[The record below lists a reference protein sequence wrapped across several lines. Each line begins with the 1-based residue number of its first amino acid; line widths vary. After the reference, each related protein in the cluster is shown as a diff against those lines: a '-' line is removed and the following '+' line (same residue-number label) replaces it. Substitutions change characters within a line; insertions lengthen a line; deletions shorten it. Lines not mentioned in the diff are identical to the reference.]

1 MKRRLSNIKRPK
13 GAFGADGTIVA
24 SAIAAAAAT
33 TTAATIKGA
42 KAQAD
47 AVKQGAKDQ
56 ADATIKNAET
66 SANAIQA
73 QTDEN
78 NKLMTQQIE
87 TAKQFHEEQKA
98 LSKEQQLNL
107 QLMAGNEA
115 TKKRQDASR
124 ITAARGGRRKLSLR
138 GVYNNI
144 DTTDGGY
151 MIPKGR
157 TEEGYPVVKFIG
169 DSHSESHKLPN
180 GKRATGIGVDLGN
193 ITDGRKAKSIGGS
206 TYRSSNKKYNG
217 TSDLEVE
224 GGEYGI
230 ITPTDLLVLSKRN
243 IRGFNP
249 AKAVEHGLDPLAAY
263 VQQEKIKRQTASNG
277 GGFLFF
283 NQIGNEGNA
292 NLTNYANEAMALNN
306 IKNENVMKY
315 GGSIK
320 TPRRRKLAFGDYV
333 PLMSSGINF
342 LGNIIGSGIT
352 TSANNVAKKYMTDAY
367 NKRSEILTNA
377 YRNLKGIDPSIIS
390 KDNFRAA
397 HYMPVLQST
406 QVNTGSQNAEI
417 DRAANRQ
424 ADVINKNSISG
435 AAKINR
441 LNTLEGA
448 RLDRRRAVYDAAM
461 EMSRQRQ
468 AANAEAMNDAA
479 EFNAHADTQASKDF
493 NDLNYKIATYNN
505 EIANSKIL
513 GIADAQ
519 SGTTMDIANLN
530 ANTRQANAQSW
541 ASTIQQGGRD
551 LGTGLN
557 TTFSNIQNRQ
567 NIMFGADTTAAARYL
582 GMNGSEKD
590 ARRMHDALIAAGD
603 TQNANII
610 ASLRG
615 WNKPKKTNNSNIDS
629 SVLYDIAKRNA
640 EIGNTLRWNS

>member
-1 MKRRLSNIKRPK
+1 MRRRLSNIKRPK
-13 GAFGADGTIVA
+13 GGFGADG
-24 SAIAAAAAT
+24 AIMAAAT
-33 TTAATIKGA
+33 LAAAGMNVAATIKGA
-42 KAQAD
+42 KTQAD
-47 AVKQGAKDQ
+47 AAKESAKEQ
-56 ADATIKNAET
+56 ADAIAKNAET
-66 SANAIQA
+66 SSNAIQA
-73 QTDEN
+73 QTAEN

-115 TKKRQDASR
+115 TKERQDASR

-151 MIPKGR
+151 MISKGR

-193 ITDGRKAKSIGGS
+193 ITYGRKTKAIGGS
-206 TYRSSNKKYNG
+206 TYRNSNKRYNG

-277 GGFLFF
+277 GGFLLF
-283 NQIGNEGNA
+283 NQIGNEGA
-292 NLTNYANEAMALNN
+292 SNLSNYANEATALNN
-306 IKNENVMKY
+306 IKNENIMKF
-315 GGSIK
+315 GGSVK

-333 PLMSSGINF
+333 PLISSGIN
-342 LGNIIGSGIT
+342 LVGNIIGSGIT
-352 TSANNVAKKYMTDAY
+352 TAGNNAARKYMTEAY
-367 NKRSEILTNA
+367 NKRSNILTNA
-377 YRNLKGIDPSIIS
+377 YRSLRGIDPSIIS
-390 KDNFRAA
+390 RDNFRAA

-406 QVNTGSQNAEI
+406 QVNTASQNAEI
-417 DRAANRQ
+417 DRATNRQ

-448 RLDRRRAVYDAAM
+448 RLDRRRAVYDTAM

-468 AANAEAMNDAA
+468 AANTKAMNDAA
-479 EFNAHADTQASKDF
+479 EYNAYADMQASKNF
-493 NDLNYKIATYNN
+493 NDLNYKIAEYNTELN
-505 EIANSKIL
+505 NSKIL

-519 SGTTMDIANLN
+519 SGSAMDIANLN

-551 LGTGLN
+551 FGTGLN

-590 ARRMHDALIAAGD
+590 ARRMYDALIAAGD

-615 WNKPKKTNNSNIDS
+615 WKMPNNSNS
-629 SVLYDIAKRNA
+629 SNNRRSGVYGYNYGDA
-640 EIGNTLRWNS
+640 